1 MGPDAYAPA
10 APTWLR
16 GRRMHLTMGIVVLR
30 DFVAAP
36 MRDLI
41 EHLCSVAASA
51 FDYVVGCNDRHPLF
65 VSVGCRASE
74 R

>member
-1 MGPDAYAPA
+1 MQASY
-10 APTWLR
+10 L
-16 GRRMHLTMGIVVLR
+16 GIVVLR

-41 EHLCSVAASA
+41 EQICSVAASV
-51 FDYVVGCNDRHPLF
+51 FDLVVDCNDSQPLF
-65 VSVGCRASE
+65 VSVGCRASD